1 MKVYTVTNLVINN
14 CTVAGDVDGFTV
26 VVRHPGDDVKIV
38 SLKLLL
44 VMEYHDQLKIGL
56 KPFKLV

>member
-1 MKVYTVTNLVINN
+1 MKTYKVTHLVVNSY
-14 CTVAGDVDGFTV
+14 TVAGDVDGFTV
-26 VVRHPGDDVKIV
+26 VVRHPGDDVKLV

-44 VMEYHDQLKIGL
+44 VMAYHDQLKIGL